1 MSQGD
6 GADCREH
13 RFCSLHQAFASFR
26 ARAVGAAALDRVG
39 EQRRRGHLRMS
50 AAQPARSLPIEEL
63 TTITRRMLVALGE
76 DPEREGLADTPRRV
90 AESLPYLTDGY
101 GVDPR
106 QVVGSALYEHEGDDL
121 VTVRNIPFYAL
132 CEHHVLPFFGRCH
145 IGYLPAGKVI
155 GLSKLPRLVDVFA
168 HRLQLQE
175 RLTRQ
180 IAEAIDHVLRPRGV
194 AVVIEARHL
203 CVEMRG
209 VEKVDSDTV
218 TSCLLGGF
226 RENAALRAEF
236 LELVRR

>member
-1 MSQGD
+1 
-6 GADCREH
+6 
-13 RFCSLHQAFASFR
+13 
-26 ARAVGAAALDRVG
+26 V
-39 EQRRRGHLRMS
+39 S
-50 AAQPARSLPIEEL
+50 AAQPDRSLPIEEL
-63 TTITRRMLVALGE
+63 AAITRRMLVALGE
-76 DPEREGLADTPRRV
+76 DPEREGLVDTPARV
-90 AESLPYLTDGY
+90 AESLTYLTEGY

-168 HRLQLQE
+168 HRLQIQE

-180 IAEAIDHVLRPRGV
+180 IAEAVQRVLQPRGV
-194 AVVIEARHL
+194 AVVMEARHL

-209 VEKVDSDTV
+209 VEKADSDNV

-226 RENAALRAEF
+226 RENGALRAEF
-236 LELVRR
+236 LELIRR

>member
-1 MSQGD
+1 
-6 GADCREH
+6 
-13 RFCSLHQAFASFR
+13 
-26 ARAVGAAALDRVG
+26 
-39 EQRRRGHLRMS
+39 MS
-50 AAQPARSLPIEEL
+50 AAQPDRSLPIDEL
-63 TTITRRMLVALGE
+63 AAITRRMLVALGE
-76 DPEREGLADTPRRV
+76 DPEREGLVDTPARV
-90 AESLPYLTDGY
+90 AESLTYLTEGY

-132 CEHHVLPFFGRCH
+132 CEQSVLPFFGRCH

-180 IAEAIDHVLRPRGV
+180 IAEAVQRVLQPRGV
-194 AVVIEARHL
+194 AVVMEARHL

-209 VEKVDSDTV
+209 VEKMDSDNV

-236 LELVRR
+236 LELIRQ

>member
-1 MSQGD
+1 
-6 GADCREH
+6 
-13 RFCSLHQAFASFR
+13 
-26 ARAVGAAALDRVG
+26 
-39 EQRRRGHLRMS
+39 MS

-76 DPEREGLADTPRRV
+76 DLEREGLVDTPARV
-90 AESLPYLTDGY
+90 AESLMYLTEGY
-101 GVDPR
+101 GADPR

-145 IGYLPAGKVI
+145 IGYLPAGRVI

-180 IAEAIDHVLRPRGV
+180 IAEAIDQVLRPRGV
-194 AVVIEARHL
+194 AVVMEARHL

-209 VEKVDSDTV
+209 VEKAESETV

-236 LELVRR
+236 LDLVRR

>member
-1 MSQGD
+1 
-6 GADCREH
+6 
-13 RFCSLHQAFASFR
+13 
-26 ARAVGAAALDRVG
+26 
-39 EQRRRGHLRMS
+39 MS
-50 AAQPARSLPIEEL
+50 AAQPDRSLPLEEL
-63 TTITRRMLVALGE
+63 AAITRRMLVALGE
-76 DPEREGLADTPRRV
+76 DPDREGLVDTPARV
-90 AESLPYLTDGY
+90 AESLTYLTEGY

-121 VTVRNIPFYAL
+121 VTVRNIPFYSL

-168 HRLQLQE
+168 HRLQIQE

-180 IAEAIDHVLRPRGV
+180 IAEAVQRVLQPGGV
-194 AVVIEARHL
+194 AVVMEARHL

-209 VEKVDSDTV
+209 VEKADSDNV
-218 TSCLLGGF
+218 TSCLIGGF

-236 LELVRR
+236 LELIRR

>member
-1 MSQGD
+1 M
-6 GADCREH
+6 AV
-13 RFCSLHQAFASFR
+13 SL
-26 ARAVGAAALDRVG
+26 
-39 EQRRRGHLRMS
+39 
-50 AAQPARSLPIEEL
+50 
-63 TTITRRMLVALGE
+63 T
-76 DPEREGLADTPRRV
+76 
-90 AESLPYLTDGY
+90 YLTDGY
-101 GVDPR
+101 DLDPR
-106 QVVGSALYEHEGDDL
+106 EVVGSALYEHVGDDL

-132 CEHHVLPFFGRCH
+132 CEHHLLPFLGRCH

-180 IAEAIDHVLRPRGV
+180 IAEAIDRVLRPRGV
-194 AVVIEARHL
+194 AVVMEARHL
-203 CVEMRG
+203 CVEMRD
-209 VEKVDSDTV
+209 VEKVSSDTV

>member
-1 MSQGD
+1 
-6 GADCREH
+6 
-13 RFCSLHQAFASFR
+13 
-26 ARAVGAAALDRVG
+26 
-39 EQRRRGHLRMS
+39 MS
-50 AAQPARSLPIEEL
+50 AAQPDRSLPIEEL
-63 TTITRRMLVALGE
+63 AAITRRMLVALGE
-76 DPEREGLADTPRRV
+76 DPEREGLIDTPARV
-90 AESLPYLTDGY
+90 AESLTYLTEGY

-168 HRLQLQE
+168 HRLQIQE

-180 IAEAIDHVLRPRGV
+180 IAEAVQRVLQPGGV
-194 AVVIEARHL
+194 AVVMEARHL

-209 VEKVDSDTV
+209 VEKADSDNV
-218 TSCLLGGF
+218 TSCLIGGF

-236 LELVRR
+236 LELIRR

>member
-1 MSQGD
+1 
-6 GADCREH
+6 
-13 RFCSLHQAFASFR
+13 
-26 ARAVGAAALDRVG
+26 
-39 EQRRRGHLRMS
+39 MS
-50 AAQPARSLPIEEL
+50 AAQPTQSLPIEEL
-63 TTITRRMLVALGE
+63 MTITRRMLVALGE

-90 AESLPYLTDGY
+90 AESLNYLTDGY

-180 IAEAIDHVLRPRGV
+180 IAEAIERVLRPRGV
-194 AVVIEARHL
+194 AVVMEARHL

-209 VEKVDSDTV
+209 VEKVDSDTG